1 MVAPLLSLAMAAH
14 DRQDDRYDVIVV
26 GLGAFGSA
34 AAYWGTRRGLRVLG
48 LERYEFGHARGAS
61 EDHSRIVRR
70 SYASADYV
78 RFTAE
83 AFAAWDELAREAG
96 EQLITLTGGLDLFP
110 DDPWDDP
117 ADYRAAMDAEGVPYE
132 VLDAGELMRRWP
144 QWRVPDGITAIS
156 QADAGVIAA
165 SRANEAH
172 RRLARARG
180 ADLMAETR
188 VLGIA
193 EDPGLGFTVE
203 TSHGTFHADALVVT
217 ADSWT
222 NEVLAPLGVSLPL
235 RLLQEQVTY
244 FDAADPGAFEPA
256 AFPVWIWH
264 RTPPVYGLPAFGRP
278 GPKVALHGG
287 GPEVTPESRTF
298 EPDPGYAAVVERF
311 VREHLPA
318 AYGPPV
324 EVRTCMYALTPDE
337 DFVLDLIPG
346 FERASL
352 AIGTGHGF
360 KFASVFGRTLI
371 ELAYDGA
378 SPWRLAAFAADRVAL
393 AP

>member
-1 MVAPLLSLAMAAH
+1 MTRDS
-14 DRQDDRYDVIVV
+14 RQRYDVIVI

-34 AAYWGTRRGLRVLG
+34 AVYWGARRGLRVLG

-83 AFAAWDELAREAG
+83 SFATWDELAAEAG

-193 EDPGLGFTVE
+193 EDPRLGFTVE
-203 TSHGTFHADALVVT
+203 TSHGTFRADALVVT

-244 FDAADPGAFEPA
+244 FDAADPAPSSRPRSPCGSGTARRRSTGCRRSAGPGPRSPSTA
-256 AFPVWIWH
+256 AGPRSRRSRGPSSPI
-264 RTPPVYGLPAFGRP
+264 RGTPPW
-278 GPKVALHGG
+278 
-287 GPEVTPESRTF
+287 SS
-298 EPDPGYAAVVERF
+298 D
-311 VREHLPA
+311 
-318 AYGPPV
+318 
-324 EVRTCMYALTPDE
+324 
-337 DFVLDLIPG
+337 
-346 FERASL
+346 S
-352 AIGTGHGF
+352 
-360 KFASVFGRTLI
+360 FASTSPPRTVRPSRCGP
-371 ELAYDGA
+371 ACT
-378 SPWRLAAFAADRVAL
+378 R
-393 AP
+393 

>member
-1 MVAPLLSLAMAAH
+1 MAAH

-34 AAYWGTRRGLRVLG
+34 AAYWGARRGLRVLG
-48 LERYEFGHARGAS
+48 LERYELGHARGAS

-132 VLDAGELMRRWP
+132 VLDADEVMRRWP

-193 EDPGLGFTVE
+193 EDPSLGFTVE
-203 TSHGTFHADALVVT
+203 TSRGVFHADALVVT

-244 FDAADPGAFEPA
+244 FDAADPVAFEPA

-287 GPEVTPESRTF
+287 GPEVMPESRTF

-311 VREHLPA
+311 VREHLPT

-378 SPWRLAAFAADRVAL
+378 SPWRLPAFAADRVAL

>member
-1 MVAPLLSLAMAAH
+1 MTRDS
-14 DRQDDRYDVIVV
+14 RERYDVIVI

-34 AAYWGTRRGLRVLG
+34 AVYWGARRGLRVLG
-48 LERYEFGHARGAS
+48 LERYELGHDRGAS

-70 SYASADYV
+70 SYPSADYV

-83 AFAAWDELAREAG
+83 AFAMWGELAAEAG

-117 ADYRAAMDAEGVPYE
+117 GDYTAAMDAEGVPYE

-165 SRANEAH
+165 SRANSAH
-172 RRLARARG
+172 RRLAHARG
-180 ADLMAETR
+180 AHLLAETP

-193 EDPGLGFTVE
+193 EDRDLGFTVE
-203 TSHGTFHADALVVT
+203 TSRGVFRADALVVA
-217 ADSWT
+217 ADAWT

-244 FDAADPGAFEPA
+244 FDAADPAAFEPA

-264 RTPPVYGLPAFGRP
+264 RTPPVYGLPAFGLP

-287 GPEVTPESRTF
+287 GPEATPDSRTF
-298 EPDPGYAAVVERF
+298 EPDPAYTAVVEDF
-311 VREHLPA
+311 VREHLPT
-318 AYGPPV
+318 AYGPPL
-324 EVRTCMYALTPDE
+324 EMRTCMYALTPDE

-346 FERASL
+346 VERTSI

-360 KFASVFGRTLI
+360 KFASVIGRTLI
-371 ELAYDGA
+371 ELAYDG
-378 SPWRLAAFAADRVAL
+378 SSTWRLPSFAADRMAL
-393 AP
+393 AT

>member
-1 MVAPLLSLAMAAH
+1 MTRDS
-14 DRQDDRYDVIVV
+14 RQRYDVIVI

-34 AAYWGTRRGLRVLG
+34 AVYWGARRGLRVLG
-48 LERYEFGHARGAS
+48 LERYELGHDRGAS

-70 SYASADYV
+70 SYPSADYV

-83 AFAAWDELAREAG
+83 SFATWDELAAEAG

-117 ADYRAAMDAEGVPYE
+117 GDYAAAMDAEGVRYE

-156 QADAGVIAA
+156 QGDAGVIAA
-165 SRANEAH
+165 SRANAAH
-172 RRLARARG
+172 RRLAHARG
-180 ADLMAETR
+180 ADLLAETP

-193 EDPGLGFTVE
+193 EDRDLGFTVE
-203 TSHGTFHADALVVT
+203 TSRGVFRADALVVA
-217 ADSWT
+217 ADAWT
-222 NEVLAPLGVSLPL
+222 NEVLPPLGVSLPL

-244 FDAADPGAFEPA
+244 FDAADPAAFEPA

-264 RTPPVYGLPAFGRP
+264 RTPPVYGLPAFGLP

-287 GPEVTPESRTF
+287 GPEATPDSRTF
-298 EPDPGYAAVVERF
+298 EPDPAYTAVVEDF
-311 VREHLPA
+311 VREHLPT
-318 AYGPPV
+318 AYGPPL

-346 FERASL
+346 VERASI

-360 KFASVFGRTLI
+360 KFASVIGRTLI
-371 ELAYDGA
+371 ELACDGA
-378 SPWRLAAFAADRVAL
+378 SAWRLPAFAADRMPL
-393 AP
+393 AT

>member
-1 MVAPLLSLAMAAH
+1 MTRDS
-14 DRQDDRYDVIVV
+14 RERYDVIVI

-34 AAYWGTRRGLRVLG
+34 AVYWGARRGLRVLG
-48 LERYEFGHARGAS
+48 LERYELGHDRGAS

-70 SYASADYV
+70 SYPSADYV

-83 AFAAWDELAREAG
+83 AFARWGELAAEAG

-117 ADYRAAMDAEGVPYE
+117 GDYAAAMDAEGVRYE

-165 SRANEAH
+165 SRANAAH
-172 RRLARARG
+172 RRLALARG
-180 ADLMAETR
+180 ADLLAETP
-188 VLGIA
+188 VLGLA
-193 EDPGLGFTVE
+193 EDQDLGFTVE
-203 TSHGTFHADALVVT
+203 TSRGVFRADALVVA
-217 ADSWT
+217 ADAWT

-244 FDAADPGAFEPA
+244 FDAADPAAFEPA

-264 RTPPVYGLPAFGRP
+264 RTPPVYGLPAFGLP

-287 GPEVTPESRTF
+287 GPEATPDSRTF
-298 EPDPGYAAVVERF
+298 EPDPAYTAVVEDF
-311 VREHLPA
+311 VREHLPT
-318 AYGPPV
+318 AYGPPL

-346 FERASL
+346 VEHTSI

-360 KFASVFGRTLI
+360 KFASVIGRTLI
-371 ELAYDGA
+371 ELACDG
-378 SPWRLAAFAADRVAL
+378 SSTWRLPSFAADRMAL
-393 AP
+393 AT